1 MMTFASP
8 PAKAGARW
16 LTIAHTI
23 RYRALSPAHPM
34 RLLLVEDDTLFGAAL
49 QKSLLRAGYAV
60 DWIQTATELVGSMRS
75 AEYDCVLL
83 DLNLPGGSGEACLAQ
98 IRDRN
103 AGLSVVVITA
113 SGGLMDRIRLLE
125 LGADDYLVKPVDLDE
140 VNARLR
146 AIMRRVQ
153 QAQGGSDVLS
163 HGPLRLQPAR
173 RTATWK
179 GQLVPLTN
187 REFWLLETLVRKK
200 NQIMSRERLEETL
213 YGWSDEI
220 ESNAVEVYIHHLRRK
235 FDPALIRTVRGLGYQ
250 LGAELPTE

>member
-1 MMTFASP
+1 
-8 PAKAGARW
+8 
-16 LTIAHTI
+16 
-23 RYRALSPAHPM
+23 M
-34 RLLLVEDDTLFGAAL
+34 RLLLVEDDALFGAAL

-60 DWIQTATELVGSMRS
+60 DWIQAGSDLVGSMRS

-83 DLNLPGGSGEACLAQ
+83 DLNLPGATGEECLAR
-98 IRDRN
+98 IRERS

-113 SGGLMDRIRLLE
+113 SGGLMDRVRLLE

-146 AIMRRVQ
+146 AITRRAR
-153 QAQGGSDVLS
+153 QAQGGSDVLA

-173 RTATWK
+173 RTATWN
-179 GQLVPLTN
+179 GQMVPLTN

-200 NQIMSRERLEETL
+200 GQILSRERLEETL
-213 YGWSDEI
+213 YGWGEEI

-235 FDPALIRTVRGLGYQ
+235 FGASLIKTVRGLGYQ
-250 LGAELPTE
+250 LGAEAADE